1 MHFRITFCC
10 RKLYGINLQM
20 TNNQLPF
27 FQCTQGMLYAFWT
40 LFSSCSSYAD
50 VFQVCAGLDRPFGRD
65 EGFKTQW
72 SGQAMFSVYPRMV
85 APPSPI
91 LRAEDGPIKSCP
103 IKLRRSQLCSKMVT
117 DATRRKTTGVCA
129 SKIRCKQDTCVHRSL
144 VPWVYPGL
152 AAGQPLIHAPRAIG
166 WGARAPPC
174 THPTRPV
181 SDGPTV
187 AGAAE
192 RDARARE
199 VSRTNAPPAPRP
211 TAAQRLPR
219 RAALRIP
226 KRAGGR
232 GSERRRRRAGGGAIA
247 PLAVTRR
254 ATCRW
259 LGPRESAQVLSGRS
273 KGRPKL
279 QATPIHADFAVFFTH
294 RRGAADSTRR
304 RGPARPACP
313 GGGRLKAGEADARRP
328 WPARR
333 AAGPGVRSALAGRR
347 LPAAE
352 SSCRRLV
359 VNLAACV
366 W

>member
-174 THPTRPV
+174 THPTPAGERRPNRRRRGGTRRAGARSV
-181 SDGPTV
+181 TNKCA
-187 AGAAE
+187 AGAA
-192 RDARARE
+192 
-199 VSRTNAPPAPRP
+199 SH
-211 TAAQRLPR
+211 R
-219 RAALRIP
+219 RAALAASGRI
-226 KRAGGR
+226 ANSQESR
-232 GSERRRRRAGGGAIA
+232 GA
-247 PLAVTRR
+247 
-254 ATCRW
+254 W
-259 LGPRESAQVLSGRS
+259 LGAPS
-273 KGRPKL
+273 
-279 QATPIHADFAVFFTH
+279 
-294 RRGAADSTRR
+294 
-304 RGPARPACP
+304 
-313 GGGRLKAGEADARRP
+313 
-328 WPARR
+328 
-333 AAGPGVRSALAGRR
+333 
-347 LPAAE
+347 
-352 SSCRRLV
+352 
-359 VNLAACV
+359 
-366 W
+366 